1 MTRAAAD
8 GLIRGGFGG
17 AAPVAF
23 ESGARESGARESGAR
38 ESGARESGTRARDGA
53 AAKPSAGPRVP
64 VRGGDHPGFG
74 RVVFG
79 WRLPVGYT
87 VSRAGDV
94 VIVSFDRAAD
104 FDLARLNARLPKY
117 VHAARSE
124 VRGNGSRV
132 TLLIDPEGRLRH
144 FRAGTAVVLDVIA
157 ARQSATAT
165 TEPPSPAPAK
175 AKPPPP
181 PGAKPAPPASDAAP
195 LAPPEAT
202 IEPAA
207 PAKAESE
214 PPGGA
219 DEPPGG
225 TDEQP
230 GPPVKAASPPAAAD
244 APANMVDEAGSSA
257 ETTAAEPMALVGPA
271 VADEPVPAPRPIAAR
286 SLSTTAAE
294 MALMPPPM
302 VVKLRAVG
310 DPTLVSFNGGRML
323 ASAAFIRAR
332 HLWVVFSAVYSVD
345 LESARGTGNPAYES
359 VTQVDHP
366 EATVLRFKL
375 REGFGASFRRRG
387 TLWIVHFTKH
397 PEPPVAIAMRLEDGS
412 RGQRVYLPLAN
423 VAKEIEL
430 RDPDDGATLV
440 VVPVAASGAGVASGR
455 RFPAFDLLP
464 TVQGIAVRPAAEGV
478 TVRAGS
484 GGVEIGLAGSLS
496 GARGQQ
502 RPARVAPRPGA
513 DVAVFDLAVWRRGSA
528 AGFAATRQEL
538 QLAAATAPPTR
549 RTSARID
556 LARFLFA
563 HGYFPE
569 TLGLLEL
576 VMADD
581 PPAAE
586 LTALGAMR
594 GVAQLML
601 DHLDD
606 AAADLNKA
614 ELDGYDDV
622 ALWRGVLAMR
632 QGATDVA
639 AEYFARAGSLWLH
652 DLVPHLSDQ
661 IGLIAAE
668 AAIEVRDLAAA
679 TGYLDAIHATRP
691 KPSIRDRARYLRG
704 RALWAGGN
712 QEEALEQWEESAN
725 SRDRLVR
732 AGTLFQRTAM
742 LLESGELT
750 AREAIEEFETLRFA
764 WRGDS
769 FELKLLQRLAEL
781 YVAEKV
787 YRKAL
792 EAMKQAA
799 TYYAGHPIAAALTAD
814 MNRLFA
820 DMFLDG
826 GADELPARE
835 ALTLYYDFRELT
847 PPGAEGDKVIRAL
860 ADRLAAVDLLDRAA
874 SLLDHQVNYRLKGIE
889 KARVGV
895 RLAVLRLMDQRPEAA
910 LKALDSSAVGRP
922 SKSLATQRRHVRAR
936 ALADLGRNDK
946 ALKLLARDASRDAAL
961 LRADIHWR
969 AGDWNSAAA
978 ATQYVLEQT
987 SIEVPLSLFASRQIL
1002 RLAVALALAH
1012 DRAALKRVRKRY
1024 AEAMKGGADR
1034 DAFNLI
1040 SSTVDRKKLSFR
1052 ELPAAVAQVASFEA
1066 FMASYRERVRNQ
1078 SLSAIN

>member
-1 MTRAAAD
+1 MRAVAE
-8 GLIRGGFGG
+8 GLIRVGDRA

-23 ESGARESGARESGAR
+23 ESGARDGTAAR
-38 ESGARESGTRARDGA
+38 
-53 AAKPSAGPRVP
+53 PSAGPLVS

-104 FDLARLNARLPKY
+104 FDLARFNARLPKY

-124 VRGNGSRV
+124 GHGIGSRV

-144 FRAGTAVVLDVIA
+144 FRAGTTVVLDVIA
-157 ARQSATAT
+157 ARQITAAT
-165 TEPPSPAPAK
+165 TEPPPPAPAK

-181 PGAKPAPPASDAAP
+181 PDARPAPQASNAAPQASNAAPRASDAAPPASDSAP
-195 LAPPEAT
+195 QAPPEANNK
-202 IEPAA
+202 PAA
-207 PAKAESE
+207 SAKAESE
-214 PPGGA
+214 PPAGV
-219 DEPPGG
+219 DEPLV
-225 TDEQP
+225 
-230 GPPVKAASPPAAAD
+230 PPVEAASPPAESPPAD
-244 APANMVDEAGSSA
+244 SNAPANMVDEAGSSRDA
-257 ETTAAEPMALVGPA
+257 TAAEPMALVGPA
-271 VADEPVPAPRPIAAR
+271 VADEPAPAPRPVAAR
-286 SLSTTAAE
+286 SLGTTAAE
-294 MALMPPPM
+294 MALTPPPM
-302 VVKLRAVG
+302 VVKLRTVG
-310 DPTLVSFNGGRML
+310 EPTLVSFNGGRML

-332 HLWVVFSAVYSVD
+332 HLWVVFSAAYSVD
-345 LESARGTGNPAYES
+345 LEPARGAANPAYDS
-359 VTQVDHP
+359 VVQVAHP
-366 EATVLRFKL
+366 RATVLRFKL
-375 REGFGASFRRRG
+375 REGFGAGFRRRG
-387 TLWIVHFTKH
+387 TLWIAQFTKQ
-397 PEPPVAIAMRLEDGS
+397 PEPPVAIAMRIEDGS
-412 RGQRVYLPLAN
+412 HGQHVYLQLAN
-423 VAKEIEL
+423 VADEIEL
-430 RDPDDGATLV
+430 RDPGDGATLI
-440 VVPVAASGAGVASGR
+440 VVPVAASGAGVVSGR
-455 RFPAFDLLP
+455 RLPAFDLLP
-464 TVQGIAVRPAAEGV
+464 TVQGIVVRPAAEGV
-478 TVRAGS
+478 TVLAGS

-496 GARGQQ
+496 GARGKQ
-502 RPARVAPRPGA
+502 RPTRVAPRPGA

-528 AGFAATRQEL
+528 AEFADTRREL
-538 QLAAATAPPTR
+538 QLAAATARPTR

-556 LARFLFA
+556 LARLLFA
-563 HGYFPE
+563 HGYFAE
-569 TLGLLEL
+569 TLSVLEL

-581 PPAAE
+581 PPEAE
-586 LTALGAMR
+586 LATLGAMR

-601 DHLDD
+601 DHLGD
-606 AAADLNKA
+606 AAADLDKA
-614 ELDGYDDV
+614 ELDGYDDI

-632 QGATDVA
+632 QGATEVA

-652 DLVPHLSDQ
+652 DLVPHLRDQ

-691 KPSIRDRARYLRG
+691 MPSIRDRARYLRG
-704 RALWAGGN
+704 RALWAAGN
-712 QEEALEQWEESAN
+712 QEEALEQWKESAQ
-725 SRDRLVR
+725 SSDRLVR

-750 AREAIEEFETLRFA
+750 AREAIEVLETLRFA
-764 WRGDS
+764 WRGDG

-781 YVAEKV
+781 YVGEKS

-799 TYYAGHPIAAALTAD
+799 TYYAGHPIAAALAAD
-814 MNRLFA
+814 MNQLFT

-847 PPGAEGDKVIRAL
+847 PPGAAGDKVIRAL

-874 SLLDHQVNYRLKGIE
+874 SLLDHQVNYRLKGVE

-895 RLAVLRLMDQRPEAA
+895 RLAVLRLMDLRPEAA

-922 SKSLATQRRHVRAR
+922 SRDLATQRRHVRAR

-969 AGDWNSAAA
+969 SGDWSSAAA
-978 ATQYVLEQT
+978 ATQYVLEKT
-987 SIEVPLSLFASRQIL
+987 SVEVPLSLFASRQIL
-1002 RLAVALALAH
+1002 RLAVALVLAH
-1012 DRAALKRVRKRY
+1012 DRTALKKMRRRY
-1024 AEAMKGGADR
+1024 AEVMKGGADR
-1034 DAFNLI
+1034 DAFELI
-1040 SSTVDRKKLSFR
+1040 SSTVDRKRLSFR

-1066 FMASYRERVRNQ
+1066 FMASYRERVRSQ